1 MFSAEG
7 IVVEAAALFVAK
19 TEVCGA
25 PFVAL
30 VGYSEKHINEV
41 GKFGDGMKPD
51 NGLPGGRGTDAVKYV
66 CYGFGRSGCRNELV
80 TDEEGVEASRF
91 GGIKGVTV
99 EMRFC
104 RRQVGKAVGN
114 TGKETELADG
124 LKDVGVGIGY
134 ESDDPV
140 ELGVL
145 VGRQVEVEVEV
156 VGCPLAADVSDL
168 GGGTF
173 DLTVDEFKKELKLGG
188 CEAQLDEFGGNGF
201 GGTGLQ
207 VMEEL
212 GEGYGT

>member
-19 TEVCGA
+19 AEVCGA

-30 VGYSEKHINEV
+30 VGYSEKHIDKV
-41 GKFGDGMKPD
+41 GKFCNGMKPD
-51 NGLPGGRGTDAVKYV
+51 DGLPGGGGTDAVKYV

-80 TDEEGVEASRF
+80 TNQEGVEASRF
-91 GGIKGVTV
+91 GGIEGITV

-124 LKDVGVGIGY
+124 LEDVVVGVGY
-134 ESDDPV
+134 EGDDPV

-145 VGRQVEVEVEV
+145 VGRQVEVEV

-168 GGGTF
+168 GGSAF
-173 DLTVDEFKKELKLGG
+173 DLTVDEFKKELELGG
-188 CEAQLDEFGGNGF
+188 CEAEFDEFGGNGF
-201 GGTGLQ
+201 GGTSLQ

-212 GEGYGT
+212 GEGNGT

>member
-19 TEVCGA
+19 AEVCGA

-30 VGYSEKHINEV
+30 VGYSEKHIDKV
-41 GKFGDGMKPD
+41 GKFCNGMKPD
-51 NGLPGGRGTDAVKYV
+51 DGLPGGGGTDAVKYV
-66 CYGFGRSGCRNELV
+66 GNGFGRSGWRNELV
-80 TDEEGVEASRF
+80 TNQEGVEASGF
-91 GGIKGVTV
+91 GGIEGVTV

-114 TGKETELADG
+114 TGEETELADG
-124 LKDVGVGIGY
+124 LEDVGVGVGY
-134 ESDDPV
+134 EGDDPV

-145 VGRQVEVEVEV
+145 IGRQVEVEV

-168 GGGTF
+168 GGGAF
-173 DLTVDEFKKELKLGG
+173 DLTVDEFKKELELGG
-188 CEAQLDEFGGNGF
+188 CEAQFDEFGGNGF

-212 GEGYGT
+212 GEGKGT